1 MRTTNVASVV
11 LATDDVGTKS
21 VASERRT
28 GQSTSGN
35 MPEARRPL
43 GFVTSSSTGIVRVLT
58 STERAIRATVP
69 VKVWFGNADTLKSTL
84 APSVSPV
91 AYFSGTGTTNR
102 RRAICS
108 TRKRGTLLFD
118 PVVGPARAPG

>member
-11 LATDDVGTKS
+11 RATEDIGTKR
-21 VASERRT
+21 VASERCT

-35 MPEARRPL
+35 IPEARRPL

-69 VKVWFGNADTLKSTL
+69 VKVGFGNADTLNSTL
-84 APSVSPV
+84 APSVMPA
-91 AYFSGTGTTNR
+91 AYFSGTGTTSR

-108 TRKRGTLLFD
+108 TRKRGTLLFE
-118 PVVGPARAPG
+118 PVVGPTRAPG

>member
-11 LATDDVGTKS
+11 RATDDSGTKR
-21 VASERRT
+21 VAWDRRT

-35 MPEARRPL
+35 MPEARSPF
-43 GFVTSSSTGIVRVLT
+43 GFVTSSSTGIVRVFT

-69 VKVWFGNADTLKSTL
+69 AKVWFGNADTLNSTL
-84 APSVSPV
+84 APSDMPS

-102 RRAICS
+102 SLATCS
-108 TRKRGTLLFD
+108 IRKRGTLLLD
-118 PVVGPARAPG
+118 PVVGPTRAPG